1 MSGKKKTNP
10 RRRPATAADCKREYL
25 RGCGAGVSLSRAII
39 LTVLLDKFNAAD
51 YIPEIWAAVLKLSQE
66 VMEGRVSV
74 ADLERVLAEE
84 YGIDTSK

>member
-1 MSGKKKTNP
+1 VSGKKTNP

-51 YIPEIWAAVLKLSQE
+51 YIPEIWAVLKLSQE